1 MNSDYLGLTHPMN
14 IMRKS
19 SPLCTLSCLVV
30 FVACTSNTPPPIAKS
45 DTEQSAE
52 ARNVGTAPSAASSI
66 AELDRYYRSP
76 MLGHW
81 NLVKEVYADSSGERL
96 GENDFYT
103 FRDDGTY
110 DSKGVWNNDL
120 RSGEWSIN
128 YASTSG
134 GDTRCLLLAFD
145 SKRLYAPPYWDYNML
160 SVALA
165 DSNGTQRLILTKLD
179 DGGKFFFERGEQN
192 TP

>member
-1 MNSDYLGLTHPMN
+1 MNN
-14 IMRKS
+14 MRES
-19 SPLCTLSCLVV
+19 LLFCTLSSLVL
-30 FVACTSNTPPPIAKS
+30 FVGCTSDTPPPIASS
-45 DTEQSAE
+45 DPEVSTEANSVE
-52 ARNVGTAPSAASSI
+52 TATSAATSI
-66 AELDRYYRSP
+66 AALDRYYRSP

-103 FRDDGTY
+103 FRADGTY

-134 GDTRCLLLAFD
+134 GDIRCLLLAFD

-179 DGGKFFFERGEQN
+179 DGGNFLFERGEQN